1 MKPFSLDTV
10 LSYRERLE
18 DLAKNKLAEALQ
30 AHKDAQKVL
39 SDLEADYQEK
49 AVLIEK
55 VQMEGVGINDL
66 IRLEEHLAYTK
77 QRIAEERDNLELRRK
92 DVEKS
97 RFHLLDKSRERQVME
112 KLKEKQNDAWKQHLN
127 KKEAAFLDEIAIVFH
142 DKK

>member
-77 QRIAEERDNLELRRK
+77 QRIAEERDTLEQRRK

-97 RFHLLDKSRERQVME
+97 RLHLLDKSRERQVME